1 VADVLSNGKISVY
14 GDEIVLYQIIQ
25 SPMDYILMQQNTLPP
40 TGLQLFIARSMQ
52 SHLSWLV
59 VSPLWQKSNSS
70 GSLVF
75 EGL

>member
-40 TGLQLFIARSMQ
+40 TGPQLFIARC
-52 SHLSWLV
+52 
-59 VSPLWQKSNSS
+59 KIT
-70 GSLVF
+70 
-75 EGL
+75 